1 MASSQRSKLDAVFV
15 IPGNHGSV
23 YQALGAQFAA
33 IEPPSLAG
41 LFATYLRSYGCAVGM
56 VDAPAWNLSPQAAA
70 QQVIDGGLPRL
81 VVVVVYGSQPSAS
94 TQTMPAAGE
103 FCRAL
108 KELRP
113 EAKILMTGTHPAA
126 LPERTLREEA
136 IDFVCGGEGPVTILR
151 TVEALRAGADSFRSV
166 PGLWYRQGGVVMS
179 NPAPALIEDLDGAM
193 PGVAWDL
200 MPMQRYRAH
209 NWHCFERLGE
219 RQPYAAIHTTLGCP
233 YRCAFCCINAPFGKP
248 SYRMWSPDSVIAEIG
263 LLVERH
269 GVRNLKIVDE
279 MFVLNRNH
287 VAAICDRII
296 ERGYDLN
303 IWAYARVDTVNGD
316 QLERMRRAGVRWL
329 VVGIESGSQ
338 HVRDGVAKGG
348 YGANDILRTVRAV
361 QDAGIHVLGN
371 YIFGLPDDSEASMQE
386 TLDLAIEANCE
397 FANFYSGMAYPGS
410 RLHASALAEGWRL
423 PESWSGYSQ
432 HGYECTPLPT
442 RELSSEQ
449 VLAFR
454 DRAFSGYFSGRRY
467 LDMVRA
473 KFGAAVEAH
482 VQDMTRVALPRKLL
496 AGRPAELAH
505 A

>member
-1 MASSQRSKLDAVFV
+1 
-15 IPGNHGSV
+15 
-23 YQALGAQFAA
+23 
-33 IEPPSLAG
+33 
-41 LFATYLRSYGCAVGM
+41 
-56 VDAPAWNLSPQAAA
+56 
-70 QQVIDGGLPRL
+70 
-81 VVVVVYGSQPSAS
+81 
-94 TQTMPAAGE
+94 
-103 FCRAL
+103 
-108 KELRP
+108 
-113 EAKILMTGTHPAA
+113 
-126 LPERTLREEA
+126 
-136 IDFVCGGEGPVTILR
+136 
-151 TVEALRAGADSFRSV
+151 
-166 PGLWYRQGGVVMS
+166 MS
-179 NPAPALIEDLDGAM
+179 NPAAALIEDLDGAM

-473 KFGAAVEAH
+473 KFGAEVEAH